1 MCFGVSLD
9 PKTIHWNS
17 KRAENL
23 LIQDFFMDPN
33 ILSCLRQCLH
43 YSTFG
48 AIDAEKV
55 KILET
60 LTQNCDR
67 VGSIEPKIEIFSQGI
82 DKPLVEVQSPSPSLG

>member
-67 VGSIEPKIEIFSQGI
+67 VGSIEAKIEIFSQRI
-82 DKPLVEVQSPSPSLG
+82 SVFH